1 MTGFLQRYFVYLV
14 LHHPDTPLLTLNP
27 LSLMEQH
34 NTSDSVPVADHQ
46 SNLDGEKAQEQTS
59 NADQLSSENVEIQE
73 IGRQEYNYITGF
85 KLAIVIF
92 SLTMVFFLVMLDMSI
107 ITTVGQVL
115 VR

>member
-1 MTGFLQRYFVYLV
+1 
-14 LHHPDTPLLTLNP
+14 
-27 LSLMEQH
+27 MEQH